1 MDEDVESDVSAY
13 SSLLA
18 CTPLWLFPCGP
29 LSSWAR
35 YNPHRVRRQF
45 GYDQGVPSENPVVLD
60 HEHSVTPFILR
71 TGRSCLNKEPL
82 LALLSENPRVGVLIR
97 RACLYWNEI
106 PVRFNDYAASG
117 SDEYTFPPPPSA
129 PINRSRHMKFSCR
142 LVSYLTKEKIGFVAW
157 HDEVAAW
164 VV

>member
-35 YNPHRVRRQF
+35 YNPHKVRRQF
-45 GYDQGVPSENPVVLD
+45 RYDQGVPSENPVVFD
-60 HEHSVTPFILR
+60 HEHSVTPFVLQTR
-71 TGRSCLNKEPL
+71 LSCLNKAPL
-82 LALLSENPRVGVLIR
+82 LALLPENPRVGILTR
-97 RACLYWNEI
+97 RACQYWNEI
-106 PVRFNDYAASG
+106 AVRFNDYTAAG
-117 SDEYTFPPPPSA
+117 RDECSFPPPHLA
-129 PINRSRHMKFSCR
+129 PINRSCHMKFSCR